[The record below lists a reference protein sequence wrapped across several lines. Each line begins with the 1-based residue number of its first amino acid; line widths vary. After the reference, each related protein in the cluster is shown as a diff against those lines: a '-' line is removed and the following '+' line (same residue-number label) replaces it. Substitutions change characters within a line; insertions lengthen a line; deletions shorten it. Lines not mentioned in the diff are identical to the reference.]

1 MLLLLLL
8 LQLKLLQPLT
18 QAADT
23 AAGAFL
29 LPWPALLMLLPLIPV
44 LKTAVAGDETSV
56 AVAAAAEIVAASD
69 ACC

>member
-29 LPWPALLMLLPLIPV
+29 LPWPALLKLLPLIPV
-44 LKTAVAGDETSV
+44 LKTAVAGDASV
-56 AVAAAAEIVAASD
+56 AVAAAAETVAASD
-69 ACC
+69 ASC

>member
-44 LKTAVAGDETSV
+44 LKTAVAGDASV
-56 AVAAAAEIVAASD
+56 AVAAAAETVAASD